1 VVLLFGQVS
10 SSVDG
15 GGFKLLTE
23 VRPWNI
29 NDDYLEGISI
39 TKEFAVVLVT
49 KLVLDGDAKD
59 LYWPNFLL

>member
-1 VVLLFGQVS
+1 
-10 SSVDG
+10 VDG